1 MSFTS
6 ICKMNLAN
14 NAIQNCA
21 FSDECID
28 LIKRKKPSRY
38 CRIPT

>member
-1 MSFTS
+1 
-6 ICKMNLAN
+6 MNIAN

-21 FSDECID
+21 FSDQRID

-38 CRIPT
+38 CRILRKPKTF